1 MLRRSHLRLIGVTS
15 LFIIACQLLS
25 SVSPTP
31 SGQNGLATP
40 ENTTPSTDSS
50 TNSKLP
56 APDLP
61 EDQQI
66 AFSSNV
72 SGIFLSLPFLNEI
85 NQGLYPEIQKELAGL
100 YLTVNQIFPVNFRET
115 IESSKDDP
123 SKPDRLASYQTFFD
137 QVDGLSQQE
146 KTDLINETIDEFS
159 LNSNMPNRLQFEYTT
174 MTLAFDPGTYQSNI
188 RIRVLEPSDL
198 SLTSDAID
206 RITVMGSL
214 LDPHTFENLPYG
226 PLELAGEPT
235 LEEHDVSGLPPQ
247 YFLNIPVRGAMDWGL
262 VHVDKGAIKSDS
274 QGDEVGYFLIVKG
287 PYGLHHLMAMRPL
300 PPDTQGMSFL
310 TPQTYGA
317 PEPKQLP
324 IVPQDQLESVMRQN
338 LEHALQKAVT
348 FGDIRQGEAD
358 DLLAKFD
365 DSQIINAIPD
375 PTMRA
380 ALLLSTTFK
389 SVGGDLIL
397 PVVLGQ
403 NSHQSPVGLFFDGDP
418 QLDVLYQGRA
428 RPELGPNE
436 GIVWEFDD
444 GTILF
449 IAGKNWGNGQEPI
462 EYIASLLPHE
472 VLIHESK
479 KDSMTEETMGCL
491 VQAVAWANLIR
502 RDPDLIMKG
511 TYGTQYSNLLL
522 FPLLNSVFV
531 DEQAKSPLTS
541 HVGLTSR
548 ITGVQ
553 THDQANLNILP
564 GNNVQSVSS
573 FYNLIKLFDTTAV
586 RIDPTSPGSEVT
598 LQLFR
603 SLFGADAE
611 FPSQFDLNHDQI
623 PDFSELFLVDYL
635 DKHVQDVMS
644 DQTFKDLAQV
654 LHMTLD
660 GRNTTP

>member
-1 MLRRSHLRLIGVTS
+1 MVRKSSMSIISVLCF
-15 LFIIACQLLS
+15 FISACLLS
-25 SVSPTP
+25 STP
-31 SGQNGLATP
+31 SSPPIQV
-40 ENTTPSTDSS
+40 ETTSSNPADDS
-50 TNSKLP
+50 
-56 APDLP
+56 DLP
-61 EDQQI
+61 IPGITGDQLT
-66 AFSSNV
+66 AFSSNA
-72 SGIFLSLPFLNEI
+72 SGVFTNLPYLDEI
-85 NQGLYPEIQKELAGL
+85 NQGLYPEIQKELTGL
-100 YLTVNQIFPVNFRET
+100 YLTVSQVYPIDFRKS
-115 IESSKDDP
+115 IEEIKNDSSNPEK
-123 SKPDRLASYQTFFD
+123 LAKYQTFFD
-137 QVDGLSQQE
+137 QADKLSQQD
-146 KTDLINETIDEFS
+146 KVNLINQTIEGFGLYPDT
-159 LNSNMPNRLQFEYTT
+159 PNRLQAEYTT
-174 MTLAFDPGTYQSNI
+174 LTLGFDPNTYQSNI
-188 RIRVLEPSDL
+188 RIRILEPSDL
-198 SLTSDAID
+198 TLSSDAKD
-206 RITVMGSL
+206 HITVLGSL
-214 LDPHTFENLPYG
+214 IDPSTFDVMPYET
-226 PLELAGEPT
+226 LELAGEPV
-235 LEEHDVSGLPPQ
+235 LEQKDVAGLPPQ
-247 YFLNIPVRGAMDWGL
+247 YFLNIPIQGAMEWGL
-262 VHVDKGAIKSDS
+262 VHVDVGAITSAS
-274 QGDEVGYFLIVKG
+274 QGDEIGYFLIAKG
-287 PYGLHHLMAMRPL
+287 PYGLPHLMAMRPL
-300 PPDTQGMSFL
+300 PPDKQSKSFL
-310 TPQTYGA
+310 TPPTYGA

-324 IVPQDQLESVMRQN
+324 AIPQDQLDNVMRQS
-338 LEHALQKAVT
+338 LEHALQKAVGY
-348 FGDIRQGEAD
+348 GDITQGEANNV
-358 DLLAKFD
+358 LAQFD
-365 DSQIINAIPD
+365 DPQIVNVVPD

-428 RPELGPNE
+428 RPELGSNE

-479 KDSMTEETMGCL
+479 KDSMTEETMGSL

-522 FPLLNSVFV
+522 FALLNSVFV
-531 DEQAKSPLTS
+531 DEQAKSPLAS

-598 LQLFR
+598 LNCSGVCSARMRNFR
-603 SLFGADAE
+603 LNSISIMTKSLISPNCSLLIFWINM
-611 FPSQFDLNHDQI
+611 FR
-623 PDFSELFLVDYL
+623 
-635 DKHVQDVMS
+635 M
-644 DQTFKDLAQV
+644 
-654 LHMTLD
+654 
-660 GRNTTP
+660 